1 MQRREKRFEFFWL
14 LMVWSALSATAVS
27 AQQETARLELP
38 IRYLT
43 REALYFSA
51 GTADGIRS
59 GDSVAVVR
67 SGRII
72 ARLEVKFVAEH
83 SSSCLLANVEQEIH
97 ADDRVVWSIPRS
109 EFVKRTQPA
118 KGSMD
123 QTPAVTSPVTPMPR
137 QAPRP
142 TVASP
147 RRRSSR
153 SRSLSGQLSVQTLL
167 QRDNSASQ
175 YDFLEPSAYLRLRA
189 ERIGNVPL
197 QLNFRLRTRRNYR
210 TNPLSNNLEHQQT
223 INRLYEISLAYAPE
237 QSAFEL
243 AAGRMLR
250 NEIRGLGYL
259 DGVAA
264 AYKIKERVKAGI
276 FLGSEPELYRSSFQF
291 QQKKIGGFAN
301 IKTELGANSELSSTV
316 TAIGHYSRQQLSREF
331 LALQNDLSIN
341 RRFYVSQYLEMDLN
355 RSWRRDMESGSVSIS
370 DLFLNATYYAQ
381 PSLSF
386 NIAYD
391 ARKNIRTW
399 ESHNIADSLFDDALR
414 QGLHVGAQIQPLP
427 TLRISVNGGLRT
439 AANSENVYSGSL
451 AVTQSNLFSTGIGL
465 SGRFSY
471 YGNSLSKGYYPSA
484 DISWRLLHRLNGSI
498 GAGAY
503 IYQRQPMQQTNLW
516 ERLRLDFNLTNRVYC
531 SGTFENFHGDSMKF
545 IRAFID
551 MGVRF

>member
-1 MQRREKRFEFFWL
+1 MQRRVKRFKFFWL
-14 LMVWSALSATAVS
+14 LMVWSVLSASAVS
-27 AQQETARLELP
+27 AQQETARLDLP

-51 GTADGIRS
+51 GTADGVRS
-59 GDSVAVVR
+59 GDSVAVMR
-67 SGRII
+67 SGRFIT
-72 ARLEVKFVAEH
+72 RLEVKFVAEH
-83 SSSCLLANVEQEIH
+83 SSSCLLTKEEQEIR
-97 ADDRVVWSIPRS
+97 ADDRVVWSIPRT
-109 EFVKRTQPA
+109 EFVKRTQPVKEPA
-118 KGSMD
+118 D
-123 QTPAVTSPVTPMPR
+123 QNPAVTSPATPK
-137 QAPRP
+137 PRP
-142 TVASP
+142 VTRQQTSP
-147 RRRSSR
+147 TRRRSSR
-153 SRSLSGQLSVQTLL
+153 NRSLSGQISMQTLL
-167 QRDNSASQ
+167 QRDNGARQ

-197 QLNFRLRTRRNYR
+197 QINFRLRTRRSYR
-210 TNPLSNNLEHQQT
+210 TDPLSNDLQHQQT

-243 AAGRMLR
+243 TAGRMLR

-264 AYKIKERVKAGI
+264 AYKINERMKAGI
-276 FLGSEPELYRSSFQF
+276 FWGSEPELYRSSFEF
-291 QQKKIGGFAN
+291 QHKKMGGFVN
-301 IKTELGANSELSSTV
+301 IKTGLSGKNELSSTV
-316 TAIGHYSRQQLSREF
+316 TAIGRYSHQQLSREYF
-331 LALQNDLSIN
+331 AVQNDLSIN

-355 RSWRRDMESGSVSIS
+355 RSWRRDMQGGSVSFS

-381 PSLSF
+381 QSLSF
-386 NIAYD
+386 NVAYD

-399 ESHNIADSLFDDALR
+399 ESHNLADSLFDDALR

-451 AVTQSNLFSTGIGL
+451 AVTQSNLFSTGVGL

-484 DISWRLLHRLNGSI
+484 DLSWRLFHRLNGSI

-503 IYQRQPMQQTNLW
+503 IYERESMQQTNLW
-516 ERLRLDFNLTNRVYC
+516 ERLRLDINLTNRLYC

-545 IRAFID
+545 IRAFLD